1 MRRSL
6 SLLASA
12 LLVLALGAPA
22 VAADGDDGSEGFT
35 IKDPGI
41 TESSGLAASRQQLQH
56 VHGIGEEV
64 AEEITSW
71 EKDIDLAGEMKRI
84 EELHCTILTQD
95 DEQYPP
101 TLKEIYE
108 PPIVLYVKG

>member
-41 TESSGLAASRQQLQH
+41 TESSGLAASRQH
-56 VHGIGEEV
+56 KGIYWTHNDQDKGAYLYAIDSKTGDTV
-64 AEEITSW
+64 ATITLTGVGTPR
-71 EKDIDLAGEMKRI
+71 DIEAISIG
-84 EELHCTILTQD
+84 TNS
-95 DEQYPP
+95 
-101 TLKEIYE
+101 
-108 PPIVLYVKG
+108 V